1 MKTTIKHT
9 IKPGLLTVILC
20 LFIYMPAFA
29 SLTIINEV
37 VLNNLDT
44 TRSYTKPVGINNF
57 SLFNLEIN
65 HEANK
70 RNKENID
77 ISPSGVFQFGD
88 SDVTQITQ
96 VVKDAQGNS
105 YLTGGFTGSFTWGST
120 TLTSSHGFDMFVAKM
135 DANDEPL
142 WARMAAGSTDIPD
155 YFSLDGGLSLAVNS
169 NGNVYVVGAFVKEL
183 HFLDVNGNVLQT
195 LTDGRDNENLNFEIF
210 VAKYSTNGALMW
222 VDGGN
227 SGSTGAPN
235 TLAVDRNIATS
246 VMLDSDDY
254 PYVAGA
260 VAGQYLFGEQ
270 TSIVGESDFF
280 LASLDTDG
288 TEPFWI
294 STTGTP
300 DYDYATAISVD
311 ALGYLNV
318 LGVIGQG
325 VMELPDSEINW
336 NNDTGQ
342 NDTFVISYDV
352 NGDWY
357 FANFIGGGDQAIGND
372 IATLDDGDFF
382 VVGAFN
388 DSVLFPGEDPQDD
401 IILTAD
407 SGIEGFIAK
416 YEIDGSILWAKQ
428 FGKGPDVDAN
438 KVTSDPDGNVYIL
451 GSFREFII
459 FAADEENEVT
469 LVTDSVNDLFIAKYD
484 TDGNFLWANQIES
497 TGSQSLDRVHMGVQ
511 QPLVTHPLDL
521 SYSAFNQG
529 ELLLSGD
536 FDGTL
541 TLGDFVIS
549 SPEDVQSSFVA
560 TFKMGTTVS
569 IPTPE
574 VVADF
579 ELIQN
584 YPNPFNPTT
593 TIGFS
598 LTEANNVRID
608 VYNSVGQR
616 VKTIANG
623 SYSSGHHQVKFDGT
637 NLSSGMYFYTMRTN
651 TATETRKMMMIK

>member
-1 MKTTIKHT
+1 MKTTIIRT
-9 IKPGLLTVILC
+9 IKPGVLTVILC
-20 LFIYMPAFA
+20 LFISLPAFA
-29 SLTIINEV
+29 GQVYFNEV
-37 VLNNLDT
+37 GKINIDT
-44 TRSYTKPVGINNF
+44 TRSYTKPVGIDNF
-57 SLFNLEIN
+57 SLLNLEIN
-65 HEANK
+65 HAANK

-77 ISPSGVFQFGD
+77 ITPSSIFQFGD

-105 YLTGGFTGSFTWGST
+105 YLTGGFTGSFTWGTT

-135 DANDEPL
+135 DANNEPL
-142 WARMAAGSTDIPD
+142 WARMAAGATEIPD

-169 NGNVYVVGAFVKEL
+169 QGNVYVVGAFVKEL
-183 HFLDVNGNVLQT
+183 HFLDENGDTLQT
-195 LTDGRDNENLNFEIF
+195 LNDGRDDENLNFEIF
-210 VAKYSTNGALMW
+210 AAKYSTNGALMW

-246 VMLDSDDY
+246 VLLDSDDY

-280 LASLDTDG
+280 LVSLDTDG
-288 TEPFWI
+288 TEPFWV

-300 DYDYATAISVD
+300 NYDYATAISVD
-311 ALGYLNV
+311 ANGFLNI

-325 VMELPDSEINW
+325 VMELPDSDITW

-342 NDTFVISYDV
+342 NDTFIISYDV
-352 NGDWY
+352 NGEWY

-388 DSVLFPGEDPQDD
+388 DSVLFPGENPQDD

-451 GSFREFII
+451 GRFREFIV

-484 TDGNFLWANQIES
+484 TDGNFLWAYQLES
-497 TGSQSLDRVHMGVQ
+497 TGSQSLDQVQMGVQ
-511 QPLVTHPLDL
+511 QPLVTQPLDL
-521 SYSAFNQG
+521 TYSPFNDG

-541 TLGDFVIS
+541 TIDEIVVS
-549 SPEDVQSSFVA
+549 APEDARSSFVA
-560 TFKMGTTVS
+560 FFALESTVNVEM
-569 IPTPE
+569 PE
-574 VVADF
+574 VVTGF
-579 ELIQN
+579 ELLQN

-593 TIGFS
+593 KIEFNLS
-598 LTEANNVRID
+598 AANDVRIEI
-608 VYNSVGQR
+608 YNSVGQK

-623 SYSSGHHQVKFDGT
+623 RYSKGNHQVEFDGT
-637 NLSSGMYFYTMRTN
+637 GLSSGMYLYTLRTN
-651 TATETRKMMMIK
+651 TANETRKMMLIK